1 MRDDEGLSWKQWAAR
16 LDTYLERVH
25 SYFWPELIILGGGG
39 SKKFEKFAPYLTLD
53 CPIVP
58 ATLRNQAGI
67 IGAALHAAEAS

>member
-25 SYFWPELIILGGGG
+25 AYFWPELIILGGGG

-58 ATLRNQAGI
+58 ATMRNQAGI
-67 IGAALHAAEAS
+67 IGAALHAEEAT